1 MIREDLTNAQ
11 TQAWQ
16 RLAAPGTWW
25 TGAEHVA
32 IAAEARYARDCAF
45 CAQRA
50 AALSPLAVA
59 GTHDRLDSPLPD
71 AAVEAIHRIRTDPG
85 RLGETWFLRLRA
97 ACLSEEAYVE
107 LVSIVAVVTAIDTF
121 RHAAGLEPTPLPAP
135 IDGAP
140 THYRPRN
147 ARPGLCWVDTLA
159 PEDVTPDDPDLYRE
173 LPGPR
178 ERYGANIQR
187 ALSLVPHSMM
197 HWWDLLEALYQSSRE
212 MRDFDRE
219 YRAVTHPQIEL
230 IAARVAALNR
240 CEY

>member
-1 MIREDLTNAQ
+1 MIREDLATAQ

-25 TGAEHVA
+25 SGAERIA
-32 IAAEARYARDCAF
+32 IAAETRHANNCSF
-45 CAQRA
+45 CAARA

-59 GTHDRLDSPLPD
+59 GAHERLESSLTD
-71 AAVEAIHRIRTDPG
+71 AAAEAIHRIRTDPG
-85 RLGETWFLRLRA
+85 RLGETWFQRLRDNG
-97 ACLSEEAYVE
+97 LSEESYVE
-107 LVSIVAVVTAIDTF
+107 LVAVVGVVTAVDTF
-121 RHAAGLEPTPLPAP
+121 RHAAGLEPLALPSPA
-135 IDGAP
+135 GGEP

-147 ARPGLCWVDTLA
+147 ARPGLCWVATLA

-173 LPGPR
+173 HPGPR

-187 ALSLVPHSMM
+187 ALSLVPHGMM
-197 HWWDLLEALYQSSRE
+197 HWWDLLEAMYQSSRE
-212 MRDFDRE
+212 MRDFARE

-230 IAARVAALNR
+230 LAARVAALNR